1 MTLFDFINESPW
13 WSLVFINFAI
23 AYCVESLIVAFKR
36 K

>member
-13 WSLVFINFAI
+13 WSLVFIFAI
-23 AYCVESLIVAFKR
+23 AYCAEALIVAFKR

>member
-13 WSLVFINFAI
+13 WSLVFIFAI
-23 AYCVESLIVAFKR
+23 AYCVDALIVAFKR

>member
-13 WSLVFINFAI
+13 WSLAFIFAI
-23 AYCVESLIVAFKR
+23 AYCVESPIKAFKR

>member
-1 MTLFDFINESPW
+1 MTLFDFINESSW
-13 WSLVFINFAI
+13 WSLVFIFAI